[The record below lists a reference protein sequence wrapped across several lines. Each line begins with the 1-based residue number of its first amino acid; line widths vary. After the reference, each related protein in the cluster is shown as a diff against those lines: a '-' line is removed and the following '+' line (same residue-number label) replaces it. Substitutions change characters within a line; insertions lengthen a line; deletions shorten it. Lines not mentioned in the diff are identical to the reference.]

1 MNPERLIRMIVAQV
15 QQAPNLDSE
24 TTVDRLVIDLEQRLN
39 LHLEL
44 LVSDR
49 TIQLQQSLQLEQ
61 TLRQLVNQLYTCS
74 TEPQL
79 LELIPRELAQLLG
92 GTRCHVELYDEHH
105 QAATVVAESASSLPS
120 LQNWVRVTGDA
131 PEIYG
136 QLLARQTFQFTDLNP
151 TWPSPLGSQTQ
162 LVCPLFVA
170 QQTLGNL
177 WLFRPADQV
186 FSPAEVEIVHR
197 SATACAIAL
206 SQIRRYQAAQAQ
218 IQELTTLMQGK
229 DQFLSNI
236 TEELRAPMSRILL
249 ATQTLARVL
258 KPEKVRRNQ
267 TVLERSLQRLQD
279 ACQQESH
286 LINNLQALSHVVNQA
301 PLTPLLIDLKKWI
314 PRVAEPFHDRIQNQ
328 QQLLKLSVHKAL
340 PPIEID
346 ASYLER
352 ILSELL
358 ANACKFTPAG
368 ETISVIVRS
377 MGERWCLIVSN
388 SGVDIPAAEIPLL
401 FEQFYRS
408 AERDIWRSGGV
419 GVGLTLVKQL
429 VQRLN
434 GTIQMTSQN
443 HLTTVTV
450 EFPYPTSSA

>member
-1 MNPERLIRMIVAQV
+1 MNSERLIRMIVAQV
-15 QQAPNLDSE
+15 QQAPDLDTE

-44 LVSDR
+44 LVSER
-49 TIQLQQSLQLEQ
+49 TTQLQQSLQLEHS
-61 TLRQLVNQLYTCS
+61 LRQLTNQIYACS

-79 LELIPRELAQLLG
+79 LELITRELAQLLG
-92 GTRCHVELYDEHH
+92 GNRCHVELYDEHH
-105 QAATVVAESASSLPS
+105 QATTITAEYASSLPS
-120 LQNWVRVTGDA
+120 LQHWVRVTGDA

-136 QLLARQTFQFTDLNP
+136 QLLARQTFQFTDLTP
-151 TWPSPLGSQTQ
+151 TWPPPIGTQTQ

-170 QQTLGNL
+170 QNTLGNL
-177 WLFRPADQV
+177 WLFRPADQA
-186 FSPAEVEIVHR
+186 FSPTEIELVHR
-197 SATACAIAL
+197 SATACAMVMG
-206 SQIRRYQAAQAQ
+206 QIQRYQVAQTQ
-218 IQELTTLMQGK
+218 IQELTILMQGK

-286 LINNLQALSHVVNQA
+286 LINNLQALSHVANQA
-301 PLTPLLIDLKKWI
+301 PLTPLLIDLRKWI
-314 PRVAEPFHDRIQNQ
+314 PRVVELFQDRIQNQ
-328 QQLLKLSVHKAL
+328 QQSLKLSIYKTL

-346 ASYLER
+346 ANYLER

-368 ETISVIVRS
+368 ETISVTARS
-377 MGERWCLIVSN
+377 LGEHWCLMVSN
-388 SGVDIPAAEIPLL
+388 SGVEIPAAEIPLL

-408 AERDIWRSGGV
+408 SERDIWRSGGV
-419 GVGLTLVKQL
+419 GLGLTLVKQL

-450 EFPYPTSSA
+450 QFPHSTGTT